1 MADGWFYKI
10 VACFPLTGFLGIDKL
25 VLRSPSTAFLKF
37 LINIFF
43 LGAWYVYDCIQVF
56 TDADFVGKYGFS
68 APYGA
73 SGHGY
78 RFLSGISESKIDEFG
93 TASKYNGGVLSNVLF
108 LLFAGLTFFFGFS
121 GLPMMLAGDFNGG
134 LIKLFS
140 NFLILPF
147 IFYLFTQI
155 FDFFKSGPVQKE
167 GITHPWPMFPML
179 TIFEKYPATTLLSKD
194 EGKAQLDAHLMKYDA
209 DIKSGKLPLIPEMVM
224 MLFGKAYEAAS
235 LYPPIAAFDTL
246 TAGKG
251 AVSASSDMA
260 QSAAKVGAK
269 LATAMEKRISQD
281 PNAVIDKILGPAENA
296 ADPAIVA
303 NNALVKGVQK
313 GGGLDIIP
321 EGLDTLMLVGM
332 GVLIAGGLTA
342 ALLRKF
348 SLPRRQ
354 EDNEY
359 PRKVY
364 ERDDSPPQP
373 GRV

>member
-1 MADGWFYKI
+1 
-10 VACFPLTGFLGIDKL
+10 
-25 VLRSPSTAFLKF
+25 
-37 LINIFF
+37 
-43 LGAWYVYDCIQVF
+43 
-56 TDADFVGKYGFS
+56 
-68 APYGA
+68 
-73 SGHGY
+73 
-78 RFLSGISESKIDEFG
+78 
-93 TASKYNGGVLSNVLF
+93 
-108 LLFAGLTFFFGFS
+108 
-121 GLPMMLAGDFNGG
+121 
-134 LIKLFS
+134 
-140 NFLILPF
+140 
-147 IFYLFTQI
+147 
-155 FDFFKSGPVQKE
+155 
-167 GITHPWPMFPML
+167 
-179 TIFEKYPATTLLSKD
+179 
-194 EGKAQLDAHLMKYDA
+194 
-209 DIKSGKLPLIPEMVM
+209 
-224 MLFGKAYEAAS
+224 
-235 LYPPIAAFDTL
+235 
-246 TAGKG
+246 
-251 AVSASSDMA
+251 MA

-321 EGLDTLMLVGM
+321 EGLDTLLLVGM